1 MKIKPIRLI
10 KREKYAVLLCGGWNS
25 GSNYARYWNDLQF
38 IFKTLKQKYGYSDS
52 EIIVLYANGTH
63 SPNGDFDGNGTN
75 DIDYAAT
82 KANLTTVFNSVA
94 QNISSTGKFFFYAT
108 NHGGDDPGAHKSNLT
123 LWGENIK
130 DHEFANLA
138 KEIECAEAI
147 YVFEQCFSGGMMDD
161 LLNVQTRPCTKPK
174 VCVMAAARHDEV
186 SWSCDTEGQYDEYV
200 YHWTSAV
207 NGKAPNG
214 TTVNADTNGDGKV
227 SMKEAHNYAKNQDSR
242 DEHPVIGSCVTGA
255 CDTTLFAKTSV
266 KEDCISFNPARAAV
280 VKKNNRWK
288 IVDGGSWLFDFG
300 SNKTEA
306 AKALNIIKH
315 YRMNQSCYVGRPD
328 PSFQY
333 MLANGK
339 APKGA
344 LGGEDCLKFNPNNI
358 QVKKINNRWK
368 IVDGSSWL
376 FDFGTKKDE
385 AVQAFNIIKKY
396 GFSYSCYVGRPDPSF
411 KYLRK

>member
-25 GSNYARYWNDLQF
+25 GSNYERYWNDLQF
-38 IFKTLKQKYGYSDS
+38 IFKTLKTKYGYSDS

-63 SPNGDFDGNGTN
+63 N
-75 DIDYAAT
+75 
-82 KANLTTVFNSVA
+82 
-94 QNISSTGKFFFYAT
+94 
-108 NHGGDDPGAHKSNLT
+108 
-123 LWGENIK
+123 
-130 DHEFANLA
+130 
-138 KEIECAEAI
+138 
-147 YVFEQCFSGGMMDD
+147 
-161 LLNVQTRPCTKPK
+161 
-174 VCVMAAARHDEV
+174 
-186 SWSCDTEGQYDEYV
+186 
-200 YHWTSAV
+200 
-207 NGKAPNG
+207 PNG
-214 TTVNADTNGDGKV
+214 TTVNADANGDGKV

-242 DEHPVIGSCVTGA
+242 DEHPVIGSCVSGA
-255 CDTTLFAKTSV
+255 YDTTLFTVKPA
-266 KEDCISFNPARAAV
+266 KEDCICFNPAKATV

-315 YRMNQSCYVGRPD
+315 YSMNQSCYVGRPD

-333 MLANGK
+333 MLARGK
-339 APKGA
+339 ASKGA
-344 LGGEDCLKFNPNNI
+344 LGGQDCLKFNLNNS

-368 IVDGSSWL
+368 IVDGNSWL
-376 FDFGTKKDE
+376 FDFGNKKDE